1 MSQSMSKASSSN
13 GSSKPEE
20 KSEIEPTQSALTIR
34 DQKDHQEDK
43 AEEAEEV
50 TKTFEELGLIPELC
64 EACRT
69 LNYKRPTPIQA
80 ESIPYALEDRDIIGL
95 AQTGSGKTA
104 AFALP
109 VLQSLWNDPK
119 PFFCCVLAPTREL
132 AYQISQQFDAL
143 GSTIGVK
150 TAVIVGG
157 IDMMSQAIA
166 LSKRPHI
173 IVATPGRLHDHL
185 ENTKGFSL
193 RNLKYLIMDEADR
206 LLDMDFGPVIDKI
219 LKVIPRE
226 RRTYLFSATMT
237 TKVAKLQR
245 ASLVSPVKVQMST
258 KYDTVD
264 GLVQLYM
271 FFPFKNKDAYLVY
284 LVNELSGKS
293 MIIFTRT
300 VYDANRLSII
310 LRLLG
315 FPSIPLHGQLSQST
329 RLSSLNQ
336 FKSGNRSILVA
347 TDVASRGLDIP
358 TVDCV
363 INFDLPT
370 NSKDYIH
377 RVGRTA
383 RAGRSGKAVTL
394 VTQYDVE
401 LLQRIEGVI
410 GKKMEEFPH
419 DKEQVF
425 LLSERVGEAS
435 REATREIRDNER
447 NGGKKSGKF
456 RRKRGGADGDDDDGG
471 GADDHRDRDDDVV
484 QAGMAPKKKKKYKH

>member
-1 MSQSMSKASSSN
+1 
-13 GSSKPEE
+13 
-20 KSEIEPTQSALTIR
+20 
-34 DQKDHQEDK
+34 
-43 AEEAEEV
+43 
-50 TKTFEELGLIPELC
+50 
-64 EACRT
+64 
-69 LNYKRPTPIQA
+69 
-80 ESIPYALEDRDIIGL
+80 
-95 AQTGSGKTA
+95 
-104 AFALP
+104 
-109 VLQSLWNDPK
+109 
-119 PFFCCVLAPTREL
+119 
-132 AYQISQQFDAL
+132 
-143 GSTIGVK
+143 
-150 TAVIVGG
+150 
-157 IDMMSQAIA
+157 
-166 LSKRPHI
+166 
-173 IVATPGRLHDHL
+173 
-185 ENTKGFSL
+185 
-193 RNLKYLIMDEADR
+193 
-206 LLDMDFGPVIDKI
+206 
-219 LKVIPRE
+219 
-226 RRTYLFSATMT
+226 
-237 TKVAKLQR
+237 
-245 ASLVSPVKVQMST
+245 MST

-300 VYDANRLSII
+300 VYDANRISII

-383 RAGRSGKAVTL
+383 RAGRSGKAITL

-410 GKKMEEFPH
+410 
-419 DKEQVF
+419 DQVL

-447 NGGKKSGKF
+447 NGGNKSGKF
-456 RRKRGGADGDDDDGG
+456 RRKRAGPGDDDQEDNGG
-471 GADDHRDRDDDVV
+471 GGRADHRDRDDDVV
-484 QAGMAPKKKKKYKH
+484 QAGMAPKKKKKNRR

>member
-1 MSQSMSKASSSN
+1 MKNTSASSASGSSNHSAHSDDSDHKDAPSPSNVVKASNKSQDDISN
-13 GSSKPEE
+13 QDTSQP
-20 KSEIEPTQSALTIR
+20 IT
-34 DQKDHQEDK
+34 
-43 AEEAEEV
+43 
-50 TKTFEELGLIPELC
+50 TFAQLGLIPQLC
-64 EACRT
+64 QACSSLSFT
-69 LNYKRPTPIQA
+69 KPTPIQA
-80 ESIPYALEDRDIIGL
+80 EAIPFALSNRDIIGL

-109 VLQSLWNDPK
+109 VLQALWDNPT
-119 PFFCCVLAPTREL
+119 PFFACVLAPTREL
-132 AYQISQQFDAL
+132 AYQISQQFEAL

-150 TAVIVGG
+150 TTVIVGG
-157 IDMMSQAIA
+157 MDMMSQAIA
-166 LSKRPHI
+166 LSKRPHV

-193 RNLKYLIMDEADR
+193 KNLKYLILDEADR

-226 RRTYLFSATMT
+226 RRTFLFSATMT

-245 ASLVSPVKVQMST
+245 ASLISPVKVQMST

-271 FFPFKNKDAYLVY
+271 FFPFKYKDAYLVY
-284 LVNELSGKS
+284 VVNELSGKS
-293 MIIFTRT
+293 IIIFTRT
-300 VYDANRLSII
+300 VHDSSRLAII

-358 TVDCV
+358 AVDCV

-383 RAGRSGKAVTL
+383 RAGRSGKAITL

-419 DKEQVF
+419 EREQV
-425 LLSERVGEAS
+425 LLLAERVGEAS
-435 REATREIRDNER
+435 REATRELREAER
-447 NGGKKSGKF
+447 NGNKSGKHH
-456 RRKRGGADGDDDDGG
+456 RKRRGVAEDGV
-471 GADDHRDRDDDVV
+471 DDHKDRDDDMV
-484 QAGMAPKKKKKYKH
+484 QEGMIFKKKKKRH